1 MVGRA
6 DELNRLRRLVG
17 AADPQVALIAGEPGV
32 GKSRL
37 VQELVAGLPA
47 GRRILLG
54 QADPG
59 ALGRPFELLL
69 DALDGTSASGASA
82 ITTAPDAAGALLAA
96 IADESVGPV
105 ERLRIALA
113 AVRAI
118 DPAVVV
124 FEDLHWADSESVGL
138 FERLGDLPGSRLL
151 IGTYRPGEVNR
162 RNPAA
167 DLLSRLERRYPVAYV
182 RLERLALEDTSALLT
197 AMIGHPPSYRAAVS
211 LQNRT
216 GGNPFFL
223 EELVKAGEL
232 NSPPKAGKAGELTS
246 PQLDLD
252 QLACE
257 PLPWNLADA
266 LRRQLDELNQTQ
278 ERVIEAAAVLGR
290 KVPFDLLAAVT
301 GLDEDDL
308 IGVLR
313 ELVRL
318 GLLVELGDDEF
329 GFRHA
334 LAREAISDQML
345 GRQRRRL
352 HAIAFDVLAAGGSAD
367 LALIAHHAKGAGRYD
382 DMVAAARRGVKEYLR
397 MGSAYQ
403 ALQLAEMGLEE
414 VPGDPHLLAGAARSA
429 WLAGLLDDA
438 TRYAKL
444 RLRAATD
451 GGNTAEERS
460 GALRL
465 LARLA
470 WESNRRDSMAELT
483 DRLVQTIDELP
494 DGAERAYAMV
504 AVAQSYMLRDQ
515 NPLAVEWA
523 DRACELADRL
533 DLPAIRVGAGVEKG
547 SALASDAHNADAG
560 HALLREVAD
569 EAEKTGE
576 WLAAARALNNLLGA
590 PFPISLG
597 DRRDLLERM
606 RAAAERAGF
615 DALAVAAYYDGRAHL
630 ALAHGDLGAATAAV
644 EDARRRDQGTLRTS
658 RGSDYHGVFRAGL
671 ALEAGDLDLA
681 ASITDRLVAEPGTKT
696 RLSVPGLVF
705 HLACRQGDRDRAATA
720 QRQVLEVADGRTL
733 WGDFVHDLVSAG
745 LFAGFDAG
753 QLRPLT
759 ERMEAPEG
767 WHCLVSA
774 QLAEA
779 ERRPA
784 DALER
789 YERAVAT
796 DDLPPAPRGTA
807 HAGAARCLLALG
819 RRDDA
824 VAHLDAAAQLLERW
838 SGWRVAEVTALRE
851 RAGLGA
857 ASTVDTALT
866 PRELE
871 VARLLAEGLTNAE
884 LARRLF
890 ISPRTAAVHVSNILS
905 KLGLSS
911 RTQVAQRLRE
921 PAA

>member
-6 DELNRLRRLVG
+6 DELERLRGLVG
-17 AADPQVALIAGEPGV
+17 AAHPQVALVAGEPGV

-37 VQELVAGLPA
+37 VHEFVAGLPA
-47 GRRILLG
+47 GRRILAG

-69 DALDGTSASGASA
+69 DALDGT
-82 ITTAPDAAGALLAA
+82 APEAATALLDA
-96 IADESVGPV
+96 IADPALGPV
-105 ERLRIALA
+105 ERLRMGLD
-113 AVRAI
+113 AVRVI
-118 DPAVVV
+118 DPALVI

-138 FERLGDLPGSRLL
+138 FERLGDLPGGRLL

-167 DLLSRLERRYPVAYV
+167 ELLTRLERRYPVTYL
-182 RLERLALEDTSALLT
+182 RLERLPLDETSELLT
-197 AMIGHPPSYRAAVS
+197 AMIGHPPSYRAAVA
-211 LQNRT
+211 LHNRT

-223 EELVKAGEL
+223 EELFKASG
-232 NSPPKAGKAGELTS
+232 GR
-246 PQLDLD
+246 LDLD

-257 PLPWNLADA
+257 PLPWNLADT
-266 LRRQLDELNQTQ
+266 LRRQLDELDQTQ

-301 GLDEDDL
+301 GLGEDEL

-313 ELVRL
+313 ELVRR
-318 GLLVELGDDEF
+318 GLLVETGDDEF

-352 HAIAFDVLAAGGSAD
+352 HEVAYETLTENGSAD
-367 LALIAHHAKGAGRYD
+367 LALIAHHAQGAGRYD
-382 DMVAAARRGVKEYLR
+382 DMVAAVRRGVTEYVR

-414 VPGDPHLLAGAARSA
+414 LPGDLELLASAARSA

-438 TRYAKL
+438 TRYARMRL
-444 RLRAATD
+444 RLTGD
-451 GGNTAEERS
+451 LPEERS

-470 WESNRRDSMAELT
+470 WETNRRDQMAELT
-483 DRLVQTIDELP
+483 DLLVETIAELP
-494 DGAERAYAMV
+494 DGEARAHSMV
-504 AVAQSYMLRDQ
+504 SVAQSYMLRDETQ
-515 NPLAVEWA
+515 LAVEWA
-523 DRACELADRL
+523 DRAAALADRL
-533 DLPAIRVGAGVEKG
+533 GVPEVRVAAGVEKG
-547 SALASDAHNADAG
+547 SAQTGDSSQAEAG
-560 HALLREVAD
+560 TALLREVAD

-576 WLAAARALNNLLGA
+576 WLAAARALNNLLGT
-590 PFPISLG
+590 PIPISLD

-615 DALAVAAYYDGRAHL
+615 DALAVAAYFDGRATL
-630 ALAHGDLGAATAAV
+630 ALADGDLGAATAAI

-658 RGSDYHGVFRAGL
+658 RGTDYHGVFRAGL
-671 ALEAGDLDLA
+671 ALEAGDIDLA
-681 ASITDRLVAEPGTKT
+681 ASITERLRAEPGTKS
-696 RLSVPGLVF
+696 LLNVSGLVF
-705 HLACRQGDRDRAATA
+705 HVACRRDDRERAEQALEP
-720 QRQVLEVADGRTL
+720 VLEIATSRKI
-733 WGDFVHDLVSAG
+733 WGDFVHDIVSAG
-745 LFAGFDAG
+745 LHAGIGADR
-753 QLRPLT
+753 LRPLT
-759 ERMEAPEG
+759 ERLEATEG
-767 WHCLVSA
+767 WRCLIAA
-774 QLAEA
+774 QLTEA
-779 ERRPA
+779 EQAVAGEPPVK
-784 DALER
+784 ALEQ
-789 YERAVAT
+789 YTRAVTAG
-796 DDLPPAPRGTA
+796 DLPPAPRGTA

-819 RRDDA
+819 RREDA
-824 VAHLDAAAQLLERW
+824 LAHLETAARLLDRW

-851 RAGLGA
+851 RRAGLGGPS
-857 ASTVDTALT
+857 STVDNGLT

-871 VARLLAEGLTNAE
+871 VAHLLAEGLTNAE

-911 RTQVAQRLRE
+911 RTQVAQKLRE